1 MSTTS
6 TEYTLDL
13 AAFEAWQREQYAQES
28 VDRERFNRLVKKCIQ
43 NELDESE
50 RELLCLRYYEDRS
63 VREIADLVGLAPS
76 SVYRR
81 LDTIQCK
88 LYNYLKYA
96 AELHFGR
103 GM

>member
-1 MSTTS
+1 MSNNS
-6 TEYTLDL
+6 PEYMLDA

-28 VDRERFNRLVKKCIQ
+28 VDRERFDRLVKKCIQ

-50 RELLCLRYYEDRS
+50 RELLRLRYYERLS
-63 VREIADLVGLAPS
+63 VREIADLVGLVPS

-81 LDTIQCK
+81 LDSIQCK